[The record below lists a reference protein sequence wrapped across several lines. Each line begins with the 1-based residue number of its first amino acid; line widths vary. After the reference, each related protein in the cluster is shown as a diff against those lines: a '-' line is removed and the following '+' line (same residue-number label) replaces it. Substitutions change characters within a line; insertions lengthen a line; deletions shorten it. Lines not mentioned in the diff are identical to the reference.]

1 VHSGRALNTVAS
13 LVPRVYIQIFTA
25 SIGMGML
32 VPTLPLF
39 VADLVRDPVTGE
51 ENITLVGLALG
62 MAALGTLLWTLPSGL
77 LLNRISEWV
86 GQVVGLIVMATAVL
100 VLALSPPYS
109 VLIVARL
116 LMGAGMGLWALSRM
130 QYMRRVTPRH
140 QRGRIMSLF
149 GGTNR
154 IGMFVGP
161 GVGGFVA
168 GTLGYEAMFLIAG
181 ACMAVGLIPGLA
193 YRDAPDNEK
202 ASTQSATSLLRGLG
216 ETLMTRRRVLLTA
229 GTGHIFAQ
237 AIRSGRPVVLPLYGA
252 FALGLNEQEIG
263 LAVSAS
269 AAVDMTLFPLAGY
282 LMDHFGR
289 KFAIVPSFALFSASM
304 ALLSQARDFTGLILI
319 GLLIGFSNGIGSGS
333 MLTLGTDL
341 TPSERPGEFLAVW
354 RLVGGIGDM
363 GGPVVVGGVADVFGL
378 MLAPFFVAALG
389 LCGALTF
396 GLYVPETLEKRS
408 SVPAAEP

>member
-1 VHSGRALNTVAS
+1 MHSGRALNTVAS

>member
-1 VHSGRALNTVAS
+1 
-13 LVPRVYIQIFTA
+13 
-25 SIGMGML
+25 
-32 VPTLPLF
+32 
-39 VADLVRDPVTGE
+39 
-51 ENITLVGLALG
+51 
-62 MAALGTLLWTLPSGL
+62 
-77 LLNRISEWV
+77 
-86 GQVVGLIVMATAVL
+86 
-100 VLALSPPYS
+100 
-109 VLIVARL
+109 
-116 LMGAGMGLWALSRM
+116 
-130 QYMRRVTPRH
+130 
-140 QRGRIMSLF
+140 
-149 GGTNR
+149 
-154 IGMFVGP
+154 
-161 GVGGFVA
+161 
-168 GTLGYEAMFLIAG
+168 
-181 ACMAVGLIPGLA
+181 
-193 YRDAPDNEK
+193 
-202 ASTQSATSLLRGLG
+202 
-216 ETLMTRRRVLLTA
+216 MTRRRVLFTA

-389 LCGALTF
+389 LCGALTL
-396 GLYVPETLEKRS
+396 GLFVPETLEKRS
-408 SVPAAEP
+408 AASAAEP

>member
-1 VHSGRALNTVAS
+1 MQSGRALDTVAS
-13 LVPRVYIQIFTA
+13 LLPRVYIQIFTS

-39 VADLVRDPVTGE
+39 VADLVRDPATGQ

-77 LLNRISEWV
+77 LLNRISESV
-86 GQVVGLIVMATAVL
+86 GQVAGLVVMATAVM
-100 VLALSPPYS
+100 VLAVSPPYS

-161 GVGGFVA
+161 GVGGLVA
-168 GTLGYEAMFLIAG
+168 STLGYEAMFLIAG
-181 ACMAVGLIPGLA
+181 ACMAVGLIPALA
-193 YRDAPDNEK
+193 FRDAPDSDT
-202 ASTQSATSLLRGLG
+202 ARTQSATSLLRGLG
-216 ETLMTRRRVLLTA
+216 ETLHTHRRVLLRA

-252 FALGLNEQEIG
+252 FALGLDEREIG

-269 AAVDMTLFPLAGY
+269 AAIDMTLFPLAGY

-333 MLTLGTDL
+333 MLTLGADL
-341 TPSERPGEFLAVW
+341 TPSQRPGEFLAVW

-363 GGPVVVGGVADVFGL
+363 GGPVVVGGVADLFGL
-378 MLAPFFVAALG
+378 MLAPFFVAAMG

-396 GLYVPETLEKRS
+396 GLFVPETLEKRS
-408 SVPAAEP
+408 APTAAEP

>member
-1 VHSGRALNTVAS
+1 MHSGRALNTVTA

-25 SIGMGML
+25 SVGMGML

-39 VADLVRDPVTGE
+39 VADLVRDPRTGE
-51 ENITLVGLALG
+51 ENITLVGLAVG

-86 GQVVGLIVMATAVL
+86 GQIAGLLVMATAVM

-161 GVGGFVA
+161 GVGGTVA

-396 GLYVPETLEKRS
+396 GLFVPETLEKRS

>member
-1 VHSGRALNTVAS
+1 MHSGRALNTVAS

-193 YRDAPDNEK
+193 YRDAPDSDK
-202 ASTQSATSLLRGLG
+202 GSTQSAISLLRGLG
-216 ETLMTRRRVLLTA
+216 ETLMTRRKVLLTA

-396 GLYVPETLEKRS
+396 GLFVPETLEKRS

>member
-1 VHSGRALNTVAS
+1 MQPTGALNTLTS
-13 LVPRVYIQIFTA
+13 LVPRVYLPAFLSSVAT
-25 SIGMGML
+25 GML

-39 VADLVRDPVTGE
+39 VADLVRDPATGQ
-51 ENITLVGLALG
+51 ENITLVGLAVG
-62 MAALGTLLWTLPSGL
+62 MAALGTLMWTLPAGL

-86 GQVVGLIVMATAVL
+86 GQTAGLAVMAGAVM

-109 VLIVARL
+109 VLVVARL

-154 IGMFVGP
+154 IGMFIGP
-161 GVGGFVA
+161 GLGGTMA
-168 GTLGYEAMFLIAG
+168 STLGYEAMFLISG
-181 ACMAVGLIPGLA
+181 ACMAVSLLPAVA
-193 YRDAPDNEK
+193 YRDAPDSERR
-202 ASTQSATSLLRGLG
+202 SSQSAVSLLRGLG
-216 ETLMTRRRVLLTA
+216 ATLQARRSILLRA

-237 AIRSGRPVVLPLYGA
+237 SIRSGRPVVLPLYGA

-269 AAVDMTLFPLAGY
+269 AAIDMTLFPLAGY

-304 ALLSQARDFTGLILI
+304 ALLSQARDFTGLVLI

-333 MLTLGTDL
+333 MLTLGTDY
-341 TPSERPGEFLAVW
+341 TPSERPGEFLAIW
-354 RLVGGIGDM
+354 RLVGGIGEM
-363 GGPVVVGGVADVFGL
+363 GGPVVVGGVTDLFGL

-396 GLYVPETLEKRS
+396 GFFVPETLEKRS
-408 SVPAAEP
+408 TASEAEP

>member
-1 VHSGRALNTVAS
+1 MQSGSALNTVAS

-39 VADLVRDPVTGE
+39 VADLVRDPVTGQ

-193 YRDAPDNEK
+193 YRDAPDSEK
-202 ASTQSATSLLRGLG
+202 GSTQSAISLLRGLG

-396 GLYVPETLEKRS
+396 GLFVPETLEKRS

>member
-1 VHSGRALNTVAS
+1 MHSGRALNTVAS

-202 ASTQSATSLLRGLG
+202 ASTQSAISLLRGLG
-216 ETLMTRRRVLLTA
+216 ETLMSRRRVLFTA
-229 GTGHIFAQ
+229 GIGHIFAQ

-396 GLYVPETLEKRS
+396 GLFVPETLEKRS
-408 SVPAAEP
+408 TVPGAEP

>member
-1 VHSGRALNTVAS
+1 MQSERALNTVKS
-13 LVPRVYIQIFTA
+13 LVPRVYLQIFVS

-39 VADLVRDPVTGE
+39 VADLVRDPVTGQ

-77 LLNRISEWV
+77 LLTRITEWS
-86 GQVVGLIVMATAVL
+86 GQVAGLVVMVAAVV
-100 VLALSPPYS
+100 VLAISPPYA
-109 VLIVARL
+109 VLLVARL

-154 IGMFVGP
+154 IGMFIGP
-161 GVGGFVA
+161 GVGGAVA
-168 GTLGYEAMFLIAG
+168 STLGYEPLFLIAG
-181 ACMAVGLIPGLA
+181 AFMAAGLIPALLF
-193 YRDAPDNEK
+193 RDAPDSSDAN
-202 ASTQSATSLLRGLG
+202 TQSAVSLLRGLE
-216 ETLMTRRRVLLTA
+216 ETLRVRRHALLRA

-237 AIRSGRPVVLPLYGA
+237 TIRSGRPVVLPLYGA
-252 FALGLNEQEIG
+252 FVLGLDAVEIG
-263 LAVSAS
+263 VVVSAS
-269 AAVDMTLFPLAGY
+269 AAIDMTLFPLAGY

-333 MLTLGTDL
+333 MLTLGSDL
-341 TPSERPGEFLAVW
+341 TPSNRPSEFLALW
-354 RLVGGIGDM
+354 RLIGGIGDM
-363 GGPVVVGGVADVFGL
+363 GGPVVVGGVADLFGL
-378 MLAPFFVAALG
+378 MLAPFFLAGLG
-389 LCGALTF
+389 LAGALTF
-396 GLYVPETLEKRS
+396 GLFVPETLVKQPASR
-408 SVPAAEP
+408 AAEP

>member
-1 VHSGRALNTVAS
+1 
-13 LVPRVYIQIFTA
+13 
-25 SIGMGML
+25 MGML

-39 VADLVRDPVTGE
+39 VADLVRDPTTGQ

-86 GQVVGLIVMATAVL
+86 GQVAGLVVMAAAVI
-100 VLALSPPYS
+100 VLAVSPPYS
-109 VLIVARL
+109 ALLVARL

-154 IGMFVGP
+154 IGMFIGP

-168 GTLGYEAMFLIAG
+168 STLGYEAMFLIAG
-181 ACMAVGLIPGLA
+181 ACMALGLIPALA
-193 YRDAPDNEK
+193 FRDSPDSDS
-202 ASTQSATSLLRGLG
+202 AGTQSATSLLSGLW
-216 ETLMTRRRVLLTA
+216 ETLHTHRRVLLRA

-252 FALGLNEQEIG
+252 FALGLDEQEIG

-269 AAVDMTLFPLAGY
+269 AAIDMTLFPLAGY
-282 LMDHFGR
+282 LMDRFGR

-333 MLTLGTDL
+333 MLTLGADL
-341 TPSERPGEFLAVW
+341 TPSQRPSEFLAVW

-363 GGPVVVGGVADVFGL
+363 GGPVVVGGVADLFGL
-378 MLAPFFVAALG
+378 MLAPFFVAAMG

-396 GLYVPETLEKRS
+396 GLFVPETLEKRS
-408 SVPAAEP
+408 AAPAPET

>member
-1 VHSGRALNTVAS
+1 MHSGRALNTVAS

-202 ASTQSATSLLRGLG
+202 ASTQSAIGLLRGLG
-216 ETLMTRRRVLLTA
+216 ETLMTRRRVLFTA

-378 MLAPFFVAALG
+378 ILAPFFVAALG

-396 GLYVPETLEKRS
+396 GLFVPETLEKRS

>member
-1 VHSGRALNTVAS
+1 MQSRRALNTVTA
-13 LVPRVYIQIFTA
+13 LVPRVYIQIFTS

-39 VADLVRDPVTGE
+39 VADLVRDPATGQ
-51 ENITLVGLALG
+51 ENITLVGLAVG
-62 MAALGTLLWTLPSGL
+62 MAALGMLLWTLPSGL

-86 GQVVGLIVMATAVL
+86 GQVAGLAVMAAAVM
-100 VLALSPPYS
+100 VLAISPPYS
-109 VLIVARL
+109 ALVVARL

-154 IGMFVGP
+154 IGMFIGP
-161 GVGGFVA
+161 GVGGTVA
-168 GTLGYEAMFLIAG
+168 SALGYEAMFLIAG
-181 ACMAVGLIPGLA
+181 ACMAVGLIPALT
-193 YRDAPDNEK
+193 YRDAPDSGR
-202 ASTQSATSLLRGLG
+202 ASTQSAMSLLHGLG
-216 ETLMTRRRVLLTA
+216 ETLRSHRRILLRA

-269 AAVDMTLFPLAGY
+269 AAIDMTLFPLAGY
-282 LMDHFGR
+282 LMDRFGR

-333 MLTLGTDL
+333 MLTLGADL

-354 RLVGGIGDM
+354 RLVGGVGDM
-363 GGPVVVGGVADVFGL
+363 GGPIVVGGVADLFGL
-378 MLAPFFVAALG
+378 MLAPFFLAGLG
-389 LCGALTF
+389 LAGALTF
-396 GLYVPETLEKRS
+396 GLYVPETLVKRS
-408 SVPAAEP
+408 TARAAEP

>member
-1 VHSGRALNTVAS
+1 
-13 LVPRVYIQIFTA
+13 
-25 SIGMGML
+25 MGML

-39 VADLVRDPVTGE
+39 VADLVRDPRTGQ
-51 ENITLVGLALG
+51 ENITLVGLAVG

-86 GQVVGLIVMATAVL
+86 GQIAGLVVMATAVM

-161 GVGGFVA
+161 GVGGTVA

-181 ACMAVGLIPGLA
+181 TCMAVGLIPGLA

-202 ASTQSATSLLRGLG
+202 ESTQSAISLLRGLG
-216 ETLMTRRRVLLTA
+216 ETLMTRRRVLFTA

-396 GLYVPETLEKRS
+396 GLFVPETLEKRS

>member
-1 VHSGRALNTVAS
+1 MQSGRALDTVAA
-13 LVPRVYIQIFTA
+13 LLPRVYVQIFTS

-39 VADLVRDPVTGE
+39 VADLVRDPVTGQ

-86 GQVVGLIVMATAVL
+86 GQVAGLVVMAAAVL
-100 VLALSPPYS
+100 VLVVSPPYS

-181 ACMAVGLIPGLA
+181 ACMAVGLIPALA
-193 YRDAPDNEK
+193 FRDAPDSDTAK
-202 ASTQSATSLLRGLG
+202 TPSATSLLRGLG
-216 ETLMTRRRVLLTA
+216 ETLHTHRRVLLRA

-269 AAVDMTLFPLAGY
+269 AAIDMTLFPLAGY

-333 MLTLGTDL
+333 MLTLGSDL

-378 MLAPFFVAALG
+378 MVAPFFVAAMG

-396 GLYVPETLEKRS
+396 GLFVPETLEKRS
-408 SVPAAEP
+408 AASAAEP

>member
-1 VHSGRALNTVAS
+1 MQSTRALNTVKA
-13 LVPRVYIQIFTA
+13 LVPRVYIQIFTS

-39 VADLVRDPVTGE
+39 VVDLVRDPQTGQ
-51 ENITLVGLALG
+51 ENLSLVGLAVG
-62 MAALGTLLWTLPSGL
+62 MAALGTMLWTLPSGL

-86 GQVVGLIVMATAVL
+86 GQVAGLAVMAAAVMA
-100 VLALSPPYS
+100 LALSPPYS
-109 VLIVARL
+109 VLVVARL

-140 QRGRIMSLF
+140 QRGRVMSLF

-154 IGMFVGP
+154 IGTFIGP
-161 GVGGFVA
+161 GIGGTVA

-181 ACMAVGLIPGLA
+181 ACMAVGLVPALA
-193 YRDAPDNEK
+193 YRDAPDSDR
-202 ASTQSATSLLRGLG
+202 AGTQAAMSLLRGLG
-216 ETLMTRRRVLLTA
+216 ETLRTHRRILLRA
-229 GTGHIFAQ
+229 GTGHVFAQ

-252 FALGLNEQEIG
+252 FALDLDEQQIG

-282 LMDHFGR
+282 LMDRFGR

-333 MLTLGTDL
+333 MLTLGADL
-341 TPSERPGEFLAVW
+341 TPAARPNEFLAVW

-363 GGPVVVGGVADVFGL
+363 GGPVVVGGMADLFGL
-378 MLAPFFVAALG
+378 MLVPFFVAAMG

-396 GLYVPETLEKRS
+396 GLFVPETLEKRS
-408 SVPAAEP
+408 AATAAEP

>member
-1 VHSGRALNTVAS
+1 MHSGRALNTVIS
-13 LVPRVYIQIFTA
+13 LVPRVYVQIFT
-25 SIGMGML
+25 SSVGMGML

-39 VADLVRDPVTGE
+39 VADLVRDPATGQ

-86 GQVVGLIVMATAVL
+86 GQVVGLVVMAAAVV
-100 VLALSPPYS
+100 VLAVSPPYS

-161 GVGGFVA
+161 GVGGFA
-168 GTLGYEAMFLIAG
+168 ASTLGYEAMFLIAG
-181 ACMAVGLIPGLA
+181 ACMAVGLVPALA
-193 YRDAPDNEK
+193 FRDAPDID
-202 ASTQSATSLLRGLG
+202 AARTQSATSLLRGLA
-216 ETLMTRRRVLLTA
+216 ETLHTHRRILLRA

-252 FALGLNEQEIG
+252 FALGLDEQEIG

-269 AAVDMTLFPLAGY
+269 AAIDMTLFPLAGY

-333 MLTLGTDL
+333 MLTLGADL
-341 TPSERPGEFLAVW
+341 TPSQRPGEFLAVW

-363 GGPVVVGGVADVFGL
+363 GGPVVVGGVTDLFGL
-378 MLAPFFVAALG
+378 MLAPFFVAAMG

-396 GLYVPETLEKRS
+396 GLFVPETLEKRS
-408 SVPAAEP
+408 APTAAEP

>member
-1 VHSGRALNTVAS
+1 MHSGRALNTVAS

-86 GQVVGLIVMATAVL
+86 GQLAGLIVMATAVL

-202 ASTQSATSLLRGLG
+202 ESTQSAIGLLRGLG
-216 ETLMTRRRVLLTA
+216 ETLMTRRRVLFTA

-396 GLYVPETLEKRS
+396 GLFVPETLEKRS
-408 SVPAAEP
+408 AASAAEP

>member
-1 VHSGRALNTVAS
+1 MHSGRALNTVIS
-13 LVPRVYIQIFTA
+13 LVPRVYVQIFT
-25 SIGMGML
+25 SSVGMGML

-39 VADLVRDPVTGE
+39 VADLVRDPATGQ

-86 GQVVGLIVMATAVL
+86 GQIAGLVVMAAAVM

-161 GVGGFVA
+161 GVGGTVA
-168 GTLGYEAMFLIAG
+168 GTLGYEALFLIAG

-202 ASTQSATSLLRGLG
+202 VSTQSATSLLRGLG

-396 GLYVPETLEKRS
+396 GLFVPETLEKRS
-408 SVPAAEP
+408 GASPAEP

>member
-1 VHSGRALNTVAS
+1 MQSGRALDTVAA
-13 LVPRVYIQIFTA
+13 LLPRVYVQIFTS

-39 VADLVRDPVTGE
+39 VADLVRDPVTGQ

-86 GQVVGLIVMATAVL
+86 GQVAGLVVMAAAVL
-100 VLALSPPYS
+100 VLVVSPPYS

-154 IGMFVGP
+154 IGMFIGP
-161 GVGGFVA
+161 GVGGTVA

-181 ACMAVGLIPGLA
+181 GCMAVGLVPA
-193 YRDAPDNEK
+193 FAFRDAPDSDK
-202 ASTQSATSLLRGLG
+202 ATTQSATSLLRGLG
-216 ETLMTRRRVLLTA
+216 ETLQTHRRILLRA

-237 AIRSGRPVVLPLYGA
+237 AIRSGRPVVLPLYGK
-252 FALGLNEQEIG
+252 FALGLDEQEIG
-263 LAVSAS
+263 LAISAS

-282 LMDHFGR
+282 LMDNFGR

-304 ALLSQARDFTGLILI
+304 ALLSQAKDFTGLILI

-333 MLTLGTDL
+333 MLTLGSDL
-341 TPSERPGEFLAVW
+341 TPSKRPSEFLAAW
-354 RLVGGIGDM
+354 RLVGGIGDT
-363 GGPVVVGGVADVFGL
+363 GGPVVVGGVADLFGL
-378 MLAPFFVAALG
+378 MLAAFFVAAMG

-396 GLYVPETLEKRS
+396 GLFVPETLEKRS
-408 SVPAAEP
+408 ATSAAEP